1 MSDTSDTT
9 HIHHSPFDAPK
20 PKRNKGIIIAIIVSI
35 VVHVALGLYLYKT
48 KFEPEYREYSEDVT
62 DVAIIKRFEQRR
74 QAAAHYQV
82 AGQR

>member
-62 DVAIIKRFEQRR
+62 DVAIRSEERR
-74 QAAAHYQV
+74 V
-82 AGQR
+82 GKECRLRWSP

>member
-48 KFEPEYREYSEDVT
+48 KFEPEYRELSL
-62 DVAIIKRFEQRR
+62 IHI
-74 QAAAHYQV
+74 
-82 AGQR
+82 